1 MPALPLDDA
10 GPYVAAAFLVF
21 LGLVLLYVAIMAGK
35 LGRLERQV
43 TELDELAARREREV
57 ATQPAATTRAADVAD
72 EERVLP

>member
-57 ATQPAATTRAADVAD
+57 ATQPTATTRAADVAD